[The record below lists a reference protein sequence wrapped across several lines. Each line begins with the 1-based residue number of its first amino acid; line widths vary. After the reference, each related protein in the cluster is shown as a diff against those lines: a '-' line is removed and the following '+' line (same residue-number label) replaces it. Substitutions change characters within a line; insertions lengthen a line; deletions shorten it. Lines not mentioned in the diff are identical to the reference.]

1 MVEWFWDT
9 DLWMLNGILPFAPD
23 HIKSFINYRVH
34 LHQQAIDNVPRGIK
48 VRYTLGQAVDLV
60 IVQEL
65 DHAWIMSTISIW
77 QLLWLVG
84 SCTSAEQPM
93 IHFGICSMPNHK

>member
-48 VRYTLGQAVDLV
+48 VR
-60 IVQEL
+60 IPL
-65 DHAWIMSTISIW
+65 D
-77 QLLWLVG
+77 
-84 SCTSAEQPM
+84 
-93 IHFGICSMPNHK
+93 KR